1 MAYNET
7 PTLGAIM
14 FGFKNHSFQ
23 VKLVKDTAAP
33 AEPETPH
40 LPSIPKEEI
49 LDLYDEVLKRTA
61 VAVVAVIGAIAVA
74 RTGSDI
80 IVHHATK

>member
-1 MAYNET
+1 
-7 PTLGAIM
+7 M
-14 FGFKNHSFQ
+14 FGMKNHSFQ
-23 VKLVKDTAAP
+23 VKLVKDANVTAETEAP
-33 AEPETPH
+33 DAPH
-40 LPSIPKEEI
+40 IPKEEI

-61 VAVVAVIGAIAVA
+61 VAVIAVVGAIAVA

>member
-1 MAYNET
+1 
-7 PTLGAIM
+7 M
-14 FGFKNHSFQ
+14 FGFRNHSIQ
-23 VKLVKDTAAP
+23 MKVVKDTDIPEP
-33 AEPETPH
+33 AQPH
-40 LPSIPKEEI
+40 LPVPKEEI

-61 VAVVAVIGAIAVA
+61 VAVIAVVGAIAVA

>member
-1 MAYNET
+1 
-7 PTLGAIM
+7 M
-14 FGFKNHSFQ
+14 FGMKNHSFQ
-23 VKLVKDTAAP
+23 VKLVNDAKLAAETEPAAP
-33 AEPETPH
+33 H
-40 LPSIPKEEI
+40 IPKEEI

-61 VAVVAVIGAIAVA
+61 VAVIAVVGAIAVA

>member
-1 MAYNET
+1 
-7 PTLGAIM
+7 M
-14 FGFKNHSFQ
+14 FGMKNHSFQ
-23 VKLVKDTAAP
+23 VKLVKDPNAP
-33 AEPETPH
+33 AETEPAAPH
-40 LPSIPKEEI
+40 IPKEEI

-61 VAVVAVIGAIAVA
+61 VAVIAVVGAIAVA

>member
-1 MAYNET
+1 
-7 PTLGAIM
+7 M

-23 VKLVKDTAAP
+23 VKLVKDADTAAETEAP
-33 AEPETPH
+33 AMPH
-40 LPSIPKEEI
+40 IPKDEI
-49 LDLYDEVLKRTA
+49 IDLYDEVLKRTA
-61 VAVVAVIGAIAVA
+61 VAVIAVVGAIAVA

>member
-1 MAYNET
+1 
-7 PTLGAIM
+7 M
-14 FGFKNHSFQ
+14 FGMKNHHFQ
-23 VKLVKDTAAP
+23 VKLAKDTDTP
-33 AEPETPH
+33 DVPETPAH
-40 LPSIPKEEI
+40 LPIPKEEV

-61 VAVVAVIGAIAVA
+61 VAVIAVIGAIAVA

>member
-1 MAYNET
+1 
-7 PTLGAIM
+7 M
-14 FGFKNHSFQ
+14 FGMKNHSFQ
-23 VKLVKDTAAP
+23 VKLVKDTNAP
-33 AEPETPH
+33 AETDTPATPH
-40 LPSIPKEEI
+40 IPKEEI

-61 VAVVAVIGAIAVA
+61 VAVIAVVGAIAVA

>member
-1 MAYNET
+1 
-7 PTLGAIM
+7 M
-14 FGFKNHSFQ
+14 FGMKNHSFQ
-23 VKLVKDTAAP
+23 VKLVKDTP
-33 AEPETPH
+33 VTEEPETPH

-61 VAVVAVIGAIAVA
+61 VAVISVIGAIAIA

-80 IVHHATK
+80 LVHHATKR

>member
-1 MAYNET
+1 
-7 PTLGAIM
+7 M
-14 FGFKNHSFQ
+14 FGMKNHSFQ
-23 VKLVKDTAAP
+23 VKLVKDTAVP
-33 AEPETPH
+33 AEADTPATPH
-40 LPSIPKEEI
+40 IPKEEI

-61 VAVVAVIGAIAVA
+61 VAVIAVVGAIAVA